1 MNIFI
6 KRYFTNYLI
15 KSGHDTER
23 IFMTIKQLPESE
35 RPYEKLQIYGSNKLS
50 NAELL
55 SIIIKNGTKEHT
67 SIDLANK
74 ILKLKNG
81 TCENS
86 LRFMQDISIEEY
98 MNIKGIGK
106 VKAIRLKAMCEL
118 AKRMSKP
125 VDITNLKIK
134 CSKDIADMLMEEL
147 RYEKREVVKI
157 VILNVK
163 NNVLKIEDI
172 AIGGTDFVN
181 ITPKDVLTEV
191 VKMNAPKMI
200 MVHNHPSGD
209 PSPSKSDIEI
219 TNRIYECSRLLEIKF
234 LDHIIVGDGKYESIF
249 SKKGLWN

>member
-1 MNIFI
+1 
-6 KRYFTNYLI
+6 
-15 KSGHDTER
+15 
-23 IFMTIKQLPESE
+23 MTIKQLPESE

-74 ILKLKNG
+74 ILKLRNE
-81 TCENS
+81 TSENS
-86 LRFMQDISIEEY
+86 LRFMQDISIEEF

-106 VKAIRLKAMCEL
+106 VKAIQLKAVCEL

-125 VDITNLKIK
+125 VDIINLKIR
-134 CSKDIADMLMEEL
+134 CSEDIANMLMEEL
-147 RYEKREVVKI
+147 RYERREIVKI
-157 VILNVK
+157 VILNTK

-209 PSPSKSDIEI
+209 PSPSKSDIDI
-219 TNRIYECSRLLEIKF
+219 TNKIYACTELLQIKF
-234 LDHIIVGDGKYESIF
+234 LDHIIIGDGKYESIF
-249 SKKGLWN
+249 SKKGLWS

>member
-1 MNIFI
+1 
-6 KRYFTNYLI
+6 
-15 KSGHDTER
+15 
-23 IFMTIKQLPESE
+23 MTIKQLPESE
-35 RPYEKLQIYGSNKLS
+35 RPYEKLQMYGSNKLS

-55 SIIIKNGTKEHT
+55 SIIIKSGTKEHT
-67 SIDLANK
+67 SVDLANK
-74 ILKLKNG
+74 ILKLKNE
-81 TCENS
+81 TSENN
-86 LRFMQDISIEEY
+86 LRFMQDISIEEF

-106 VKAIRLKAMCEL
+106 VKAIQLKAVCEL

-125 VDITNLKIK
+125 VDIINLKIR
-134 CSKDIADMLMEEL
+134 CSEDIANMLMEEL
-147 RYEKREVVKI
+147 RYERREIVKI

-209 PSPSKSDIEI
+209 PNPSKADIEI
-219 TNRIYECSRLLEIKF
+219 TNRIYECSKILGIKF
-234 LDHIIVGDGKYESIF
+234 LDHIILGDGKYESVF
-249 SKKGLWN
+249 SRKGLWN

>member
-1 MNIFI
+1 
-6 KRYFTNYLI
+6 
-15 KSGHDTER
+15 
-23 IFMTIKQLPESE
+23 MTIKQLPESE

-55 SIIIKNGTKEHT
+55 AIIIKNGTKEHT

-74 ILKLKNG
+74 ILNLKNE
-81 TCENS
+81 TYENS

-98 MNIKGIGK
+98 MNIKGIGR
-106 VKAIRLKAMCEL
+106 VKAIQLKAMCEL

-125 VDITNLKIK
+125 VDITKLKIK

-147 RYEKREVVKI
+147 RYEKREIVKI

-172 AIGGTDFVN
+172 SIGGTDFVN

-219 TNRIYECSRLLEIKF
+219 TNRIYECSRLMDIKF
-234 LDHIIVGDGKYESIF
+234 LDHIIVGDGKYESVF

>member
-1 MNIFI
+1 
-6 KRYFTNYLI
+6 
-15 KSGHDTER
+15 
-23 IFMTIKQLPESE
+23 MTIKQLPESE
-35 RPYEKLQIYGSNKLS
+35 RPYEKLQMYGSNKLS

-55 SIIIKNGTKEHT
+55 SIIIKSGTKEHT
-67 SIDLANK
+67 SVDLANK
-74 ILKLKNG
+74 ILKLKNE
-81 TCENS
+81 TSENN
-86 LRFMQDISIEEY
+86 LRFMQDISIEEF

-106 VKAIRLKAMCEL
+106 VKAIQLKAVCEL

-125 VDITNLKIK
+125 VDIINLKIR
-134 CSKDIADMLMEEL
+134 CSEDIANMLMEEL
-147 RYEKREVVKI
+147 RYERREIVKI

-209 PSPSKSDIEI
+209 PSPSKADIEI
-219 TNRIYECSRLLEIKF
+219 TNRIYECSKILGIKF
-234 LDHIIVGDGKYESIF
+234 LDHIILGDGKYESVF

>member
-1 MNIFI
+1 
-6 KRYFTNYLI
+6 
-15 KSGHDTER
+15 
-23 IFMTIKQLPESE
+23 MTIKQLPESE
-35 RPYEKLQIYGSNKLS
+35 RPYEKLQLYGESKLS

-74 ILKLKNG
+74 ILKLKKQ
-81 TCENS
+81 TYENN
-86 LRFMQDISIEEY
+86 LRFMQDISVEEY
-98 MNIKGIGK
+98 MNIKGIGR
-106 VKAIRLKAMCEL
+106 VRAIQLKAVCEL

-134 CSKDIADMLMEEL
+134 CSQDIADMLMEEL
-147 RYEKREVVKI
+147 RYERREIVKI

-181 ITPKDVLTEV
+181 ISPKDVLTEV

-209 PSPSKSDIEI
+209 PSPSKADIEI
-219 TNRIYECSRLLEIKF
+219 TNRIYECSNIMQIKF
-234 LDHIIVGDGKYESIF
+234 LDHIIIGDGKYESVF
-249 SKKGLWN
+249 SKKGSWN

>member
-1 MNIFI
+1 
-6 KRYFTNYLI
+6 
-15 KSGHDTER
+15 
-23 IFMTIKQLPESE
+23 MTIKQLPESE
-35 RPYEKLQIYGSNKLS
+35 RPYEKLQMYGSNKLS

-55 SIIIKNGTKEHT
+55 SIIIKSGTKEHT
-67 SIDLANK
+67 SVDLANK
-74 ILKLKNG
+74 ILKLKNE
-81 TCENS
+81 TSENN
-86 LRFMQDISIEEY
+86 LRFMQDISIEEF

-106 VKAIRLKAMCEL
+106 VKAIQLKAVCEL

-125 VDITNLKIK
+125 VDIINLKIR
-134 CSKDIADMLMEEL
+134 CSEDIANMLMEEL
-147 RYEKREVVKI
+147 RYERREIVKI

-209 PSPSKSDIEI
+209 PSPSKADIEI
-219 TNRIYECSRLLEIKF
+219 TNRIYECSKILGIKF
-234 LDHIIVGDGKYESIF
+234 LDHIILGDGKYESVF
-249 SKKGLWN
+249 SRKGLWN

>member
-1 MNIFI
+1 
-6 KRYFTNYLI
+6 
-15 KSGHDTER
+15 
-23 IFMTIKQLPESE
+23 MTIKQLPESE
-35 RPYEKLQIYGSNKLS
+35 RPYEKLQIYGANKLS

-74 ILKLKNG
+74 ILKLKKQS
-81 TCENS
+81 CENS
-86 LRFMQDISIEEY
+86 LRFMQDISVEEY
-98 MNIKGIGK
+98 MSIKGIGR
-106 VKAIRLKAMCEL
+106 VKAIGLKAVCEL

-125 VDITNLKIK
+125 VDITNMKVN
-134 CSKDIADMLMEEL
+134 CSQDIANMLMEEL
-147 RYEKREVVKI
+147 RYERREMVKI

-181 ITPKDVLTEV
+181 ISPKDVLTEV

-209 PSPSKSDIEI
+209 PSPSKADIEI
-219 TNRIYECSRLLEIKF
+219 TNRIYECSNIMQIKF
-234 LDHIIVGDGKYESIF
+234 LDHIIIGDGKYESVF
-249 SKKGLWN
+249 SKKGSWN

>member
-1 MNIFI
+1 
-6 KRYFTNYLI
+6 
-15 KSGHDTER
+15 
-23 IFMTIKQLPESE
+23 MTIKQLPESE
-35 RPYEKLQIYGSNKLS
+35 RPYEKLQMYGSNKLS

-55 SIIIKNGTKEHT
+55 SIIIKSGTKEHT
-67 SIDLANK
+67 SVDLANK
-74 ILKLKNG
+74 ILKLKNE
-81 TCENS
+81 TSENN
-86 LRFMQDISIEEY
+86 LRFMQDISIEEF

-106 VKAIRLKAMCEL
+106 VKAIQLKAVCEL

-125 VDITNLKIK
+125 VDIINLKIR
-134 CSKDIADMLMEEL
+134 CSEDIANMLMEEL
-147 RYEKREVVKI
+147 RYERREIVKV

-181 ITPKDVLTEV
+181 ITPKDVLTEI

-209 PSPSKSDIEI
+209 PSPSKADIEI
-219 TNRIYECSRLLEIKF
+219 TNRIYECSKILGIKF
-234 LDHIIVGDGKYESIF
+234 LDHIIVGDGKYESVF

>member
-1 MNIFI
+1 
-6 KRYFTNYLI
+6 
-15 KSGHDTER
+15 
-23 IFMTIKQLPESE
+23 MTIKQLPESE
-35 RPYEKLQIYGSNKLS
+35 RPYEKLQIYGSKKLS

-74 ILKLKNG
+74 ILNLKNND
-81 TCENS
+81 CENS
-86 LRFMQDISIEEY
+86 LRFMQDISIEEF
-98 MNIKGIGK
+98 MSIKGIGR
-106 VKAIRLKAMCEL
+106 VKAIGLKAVCEL

-125 VDITNLKIK
+125 VNITNLKIK

-147 RYEKREVVKI
+147 RYERREIVKI

-181 ITPKDVLTEV
+181 ISPKDILTEV

-219 TNRIYECSRLLEIKF
+219 TNRIYECSNMLQIKF
-234 LDHIIVGDGKYESIF
+234 LDHIIIGDGKYESVF